1 MGNSIMDEREILERV
16 YNDVLEARISGNN
29 KPDFHDGLDFECETI
44 LEYQERRKAALAVLI
59 TLLVKKIA
67 SPEQDIRMHQSGM
80 PGGFS
85 GRGLDFRVVTPFLR
99 EYDFPHMKES
109 GWLTRSFEQS
119 APYDFDYPG
128 GITPE
133 RLKNAFLWIIHG
145 VQVDGASAEQVL
157 RGLLWGLIEFR
168 ERNSRIALARPVNLS
183 INETVDKI
191 RRHYRM
197 PIQGAAR
204 LPVLAVYAV
213 LSVVTR
219 EMERYADHSLLPLE
233 HHTAADTRTD
243 LIGDAHIV
251 NSDGVLF
258 EGYEVK
264 HNIRITS
271 DLIRASFEK
280 FRTTPID
287 RFYILTTYDHADYS
301 EFAPDIRRVA
311 DVHGCQ
317 LIVNGVDRTLM
328 YYLRLVKR
336 PAEFVHEY
344 ATNLENDQSIGFQLK
359 TAWNEIVES

>member
-1 MGNSIMDEREILERV
+1 MDEREILERV
-16 YNDVLEARISGNN
+16 YNDVLEAHISGKNE
-29 KPDFHDGLDFECETI
+29 PVLQGGLDSEREI
-44 LEYQERRKAALAVLI
+44 IVEYQEQRKAALTVLV
-59 TLLVKKIA
+59 TFLVKKIA
-67 SPEQDIRMHQSGM
+67 SPEQDVRMHQDGM

-85 GRGLDFRVVTPFLR
+85 GRGLDTRVVTPFLR
-99 EYDFPHMKES
+99 ERDFPHMAES

-119 APYDFDYPG
+119 APYDLNYPG
-128 GITPE
+128 GISPA
-133 RLKNAFLWIIHG
+133 RLKRAFLSIIDS
-145 VQVDGASAEQVL
+145 VQTGGASAEQVL
-157 RGLLWGLIEFR
+157 RGLLWGMIKFR

-183 INETVDKI
+183 IAETVDKI
-191 RRHYRM
+191 RQHYRM

-204 LPVLAVYAV
+204 LPVLAVHAA

-219 EMERYADHSLLPLE
+219 EMERYAGHSLLPLE
-233 HHTAADTRTD
+233 HHTAADARTD
-243 LIGDAHIV
+243 LIGDAHIATP
-251 NSDGVLF
+251 DGALF

-264 HNIRITS
+264 HNIPITS
-271 DLIRASFEK
+271 DLIWASYEK
-280 FRTTPID
+280 FRTAPVD

-344 ATNLENDQSIGFQLK
+344 VSNLESDQTIGFQLK